1 MRPGEQGKIIAGKYA
16 GRDVTVHNVPE
27 PDFLYDYIE
36 VDLGEELE
44 TRDSVMGEVPTNIYR
59 VDKNNFVSRSS
70 NLDLI

>member
-1 MRPGEQGKIIAGKYA
+1 MQPGEKGKIIAGKYA
-16 GRDVTVHNVPE
+16 GRDVTVYNVPQ

-44 TRDSVMGEVPTNIYR
+44 TRDTVNGERPTNIYK